1 LIAAW
6 DGEEVVWARECAAAG
21 DSLEEI
27 AAAAGRPL
35 DEVRLILA
43 DLPPMSAKARE
54 IASLYAA
61 GVPVRQIDVE
71 IGTATAKPG
80 KNASSRLN
88 ELRRRGYDIPHR
100 ARPEV
105 VEGNRARG
113 YNHRGPHA

>member
-1 LIAAW
+1 MTAW
-6 DGEEVVWARECAAAG
+6 SGDEVAWARECAAAG
-21 DSLEEI
+21 DTPAEI
-27 AAAAGRPL
+27 ADAAGRPKA
-35 DEVRLILA
+35 EVELILA

-80 KNASSRLN
+80 KNAASRLN
-88 ELRRRGYDIPHR
+88 ELRRRGYAIPHR

-105 VEGNRARG
+105 VEGIRARG
-113 YNHRGPHA
+113 YHHGGPHA